1 MKTFH
6 NRLDIIHLGSIPLYQ
21 GAEQHGHIN
30 ICYTFYD
37 CMAIDE

>member
-21 GAEQHGHIN
+21 VVEQHGQIN
-30 ICYTFYD
+30 IFLWFYGN
-37 CMAIDE
+37 DE